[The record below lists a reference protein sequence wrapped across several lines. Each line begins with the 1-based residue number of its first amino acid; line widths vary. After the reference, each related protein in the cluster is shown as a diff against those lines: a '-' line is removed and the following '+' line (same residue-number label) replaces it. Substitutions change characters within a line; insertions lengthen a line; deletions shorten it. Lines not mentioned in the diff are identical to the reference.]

1 MELSVSLGVGLQSAR
16 REDFFFLLLLLLLLL
31 LCEYLFS
38 NVMYNIL

>member
-16 REDFFFLLLLLLLLL
+16 REDLLLLLLLLL

>member
-16 REDFFFLLLLLLLLL
+16 REDLLLLLLLLLL

>member
-16 REDFFFLLLLLLLLL
+16 REDLLLLLLL

>member
-16 REDFFFLLLLLLLLL
+16 REDLLLLLLLL